1 MTVCIGLCV
10 YNNGFGLPYVFNNI
24 ERIQTLFTEKIN
36 IIVAYD
42 ECHDNSLGYLIS
54 KNNSFNIH
62 ILKNLDTRS
71 TSRVENI
78 SNARNKIV
86 NYINIHFPDTEYMIM
101 MDSNEYSCIGE
112 IYVDT
117 LREVLQKK
125 QEWDAVSF
133 DRDAGYYDH
142 WALSFNPFIYS
153 FFHTQNY
160 QIVVAKMREM
170 FNKILENAKIT
181 NEFIPVYSAFNGFSI
196 YKWSIFKNCKYNSD
210 IELSFFPKKIVQK
223 QIEITGVPIISNFSG
238 DCEHRHFHLQAIHQ
252 YDAKI
257 RIYPKSLFA
266 LFIGEKQIGCR
277 GSC

>member
-36 IIVAYD
+36 IIIAYD
-42 ECHDNSLGYLIS
+42 ESHDNSLGYLIS
-54 KNNSFNIH
+54 KKHYFNIR
-62 ILKNLDTRS
+62 ILKNLDVRS

-86 NYINIHFPDTEYMIM
+86 NYINVHFPDTEYMIM
-101 MDSNEYSCIGE
+101 MDSNEYSCIGD

-117 LREVLQKK
+117 LREVLEKK
-125 QEWDAVSF
+125 DEWDAVSF

-142 WALSFNPFIYS
+142 WALSFDPFIYS

-170 FNKILENAKIT
+170 FNKILEKAKIT
-181 NEFIPVYSAFNGFSI
+181 GAFIPVYSAFNGFSI
-196 YKWSIFKNCKYNSD
+196 YKWSIFKNCKYNAD
-210 IELSFFPKKIVQK
+210 IELSFFPKKMVQK
-223 QIEITGVPIISNFSG
+223 QIEITGVPIISNFTG

-266 LFIGEKQIGCR
+266 LFNGDKKVGCR